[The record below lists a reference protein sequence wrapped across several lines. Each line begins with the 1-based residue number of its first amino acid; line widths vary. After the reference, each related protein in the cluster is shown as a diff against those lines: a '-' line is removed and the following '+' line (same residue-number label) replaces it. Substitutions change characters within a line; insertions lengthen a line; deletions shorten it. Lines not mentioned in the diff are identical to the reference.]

1 MLKSFA
7 GPYGDKISFI
17 PTGGI
22 GPKNLADYLSCPNV
36 FAVGG
41 SWMVPSDAVKAGDFA
56 RIEKLCREAR
66 MLSLGFSLLHI
77 GVNGVIRQIEEH
89 MAALDLA
96 DPNDYDRYIFYQ
108 SALIVNKAVVAY
120 AQRLSR
126 MAEERAA
133 ATTDPAVKKHLLQLV
148 EINRRVPA
156 QPACT
161 FHEGLQAITTV
172 ISAIQLESNGHGV
185 CVGRLDQ
192 LLYPYYKQELEAGTL
207 TQESAMELVCALY
220 IKLNEQS
227 KLRDIYDTKP
237 FVGYMTY
244 PNLTIAGQDDAGRD
258 GVNDLS
264 YICVAATKKS
274 RLIQPL
280 LAVRVFNGTSHRFM
294 QECAKC
300 VGTGIGY
307 PAFYNDEAI
316 IPAMMAVGYS
326 LDDAR
331 GYGIV
336 GCVEPSIP
344 GKCSGRYGA
353 AFPNPVKV
361 LECTINGG
369 TDPRT
374 GLTPLPCKRLSEMSS
389 WEEFYNEFKAQ
400 ELHYLKHHVIQDNC
414 IDKVYEQYLQT
425 PLLSSY
431 VQDCVGR
438 GKELKQGGGV
448 YAFTGGQ
455 MCGTSCAIN
464 CLCALKQLVFTD
476 KLLTPVQL
484 EHALATNFE
493 DSTTS
498 PTGEEIR
505 QLLLTRAPKFGN
517 DDDVSNEIGSDFVG
531 FWAKNKMSFH
541 NTLYGRGPIGGRF
554 VPSTAT
560 VAANVPMG
568 EYVGATPDG
577 RKAGTPLSEGISAF
591 GGSDI
596 EGPTALANSVAQLPN
611 ELMIGGQLLNIKFN
625 PASFTSEQGIQNF
638 LALLKGYFDKKGFQ
652 MQINVVDKAT
662 LLEAQHTPENYRDL
676 MVRVAGY
683 SAYFVSIDKDLQND
697 IIRRTEHNV

>member
-1 MLKSFA
+1 M
-7 GPYGDKISFI
+7 
-17 PTGGI
+17 
-22 GPKNLADYLSCPNV
+22 
-36 FAVGG
+36 
-41 SWMVPSDAVKAGDFA
+41 
-56 RIEKLCREAR
+56 
-66 MLSLGFSLLHI
+66 
-77 GVNGVIRQIEEH
+77 
-89 MAALDLA
+89 
-96 DPNDYDRYIFYQ
+96 
-108 SALIVNKAVVAY
+108 
-120 AQRLSR
+120 
-126 MAEERAA
+126 
-133 ATTDPAVKKHLLQLV
+133 
-148 EINRRVPA
+148 
-156 QPACT
+156 
-161 FHEGLQAITTV
+161 
-172 ISAIQLESNGHGV
+172 
-185 CVGRLDQ
+185 
-192 LLYPYYKQELEAGTL
+192 
-207 TQESAMELVCALY
+207 
-220 IKLNEQS
+220 
-227 KLRDIYDTKP
+227 
-237 FVGYMTY
+237 
-244 PNLTIAGQDDAGRD
+244 
-258 GVNDLS
+258 
-264 YICVAATKKS
+264 
-274 RLIQPL
+274 
-280 LAVRVFNGTSHRFM
+280 
-294 QECAKC
+294 
-300 VGTGIGY
+300 
-307 PAFYNDEAI
+307 
-316 IPAMMAVGYS
+316 
-326 LDDAR
+326 
-331 GYGIV
+331 
-336 GCVEPSIP
+336 
-344 GKCSGRYGA
+344 
-353 AFPNPVKV
+353 
-361 LECTINGG
+361 
-369 TDPRT
+369 
-374 GLTPLPCKRLSEMSS
+374 
-389 WEEFYNEFKAQ
+389 
-400 ELHYLKHHVIQDNC
+400 
-414 IDKVYEQYLQT
+414 
-425 PLLSSY
+425 
-431 VQDCVGR
+431 QDCIGR

-493 DSTTS
+493 DSTTT

>member
-1 MLKSFA
+1 MCIR
-7 GPYGDKISFI
+7 DR
-17 PTGGI
+17 
-22 GPKNLADYLSCPNV
+22 
-36 FAVGG
+36 
-41 SWMVPSDAVKAGDFA
+41 A
-56 RIEKLCREAR
+56 R
-66 MLSLGFSLLHI
+66 
-77 GVNGVIRQIEEH
+77 
-89 MAALDLA
+89 
-96 DPNDYDRYIFYQ
+96 
-108 SALIVNKAVVAY
+108 
-120 AQRLSR
+120 
-126 MAEERAA
+126 
-133 ATTDPAVKKHLLQLV
+133 
-148 EINRRVPA
+148 
-156 QPACT
+156 T

-431 VQDCVGR
+431 VQDCIGR
-438 GKELKQGGGV
+438 GKELKQDV
-448 YAFTGGQ
+448 YKRQGFDYYDAVKPFIRSSAIDVIIGQ
-455 MCGTSCAIN
+455 S
-464 CLCALKQLVFTD
+464 
-476 KLLTPVQL
+476 
-484 EHALATNFE
+484 
-493 DSTTS
+493 
-498 PTGEEIR
+498 
-505 QLLLTRAPKFGN
+505 
-517 DDDVSNEIGSDFVG
+517 
-531 FWAKNKMSFH
+531 
-541 NTLYGRGPIGGRF
+541 
-554 VPSTAT
+554 
-560 VAANVPMG
+560 
-568 EYVGATPDG
+568 
-577 RKAGTPLSEGISAF
+577 
-591 GGSDI
+591 
-596 EGPTALANSVAQLPN
+596 LPN
-611 ELMIGGQLLNIKFN
+611 QAYDAVKMMFYHLCYGVPLVNKDYNSRLDVIVSSNMD
-625 PASFTSEQGIQNF
+625 
-638 LALLKGYFDKKGFQ
+638 YFEG
-652 MQINVVDKAT
+652 
-662 LLEAQHTPENYRDL
+662 
-676 MVRVAGY
+676 
-683 SAYFVSIDKDLQND
+683 
-697 IIRRTEHNV
+697 

>member
-1 MLKSFA
+1 MKTSL
-7 GPYGDKISFI
+7 YGDFI
-17 PTGGI
+17 
-22 GPKNLADYLSCPNV
+22 L
-36 FAVGG
+36 
-41 SWMVPSDAVKAGDFA
+41 
-56 RIEKLCREAR
+56 KL
-66 MLSLGFSLLHI
+66 
-77 GVNGVIRQIEEH
+77 
-89 MAALDLA
+89 
-96 DPNDYDRYIFYQ
+96 
-108 SALIVNKAVVAY
+108 
-120 AQRLSR
+120 
-126 MAEERAA
+126 
-133 ATTDPAVKKHLLQLV
+133 
-148 EINRRVPA
+148 
-156 QPACT
+156 
-161 FHEGLQAITTV
+161 

>member
-1 MLKSFA
+1 
-7 GPYGDKISFI
+7 
-17 PTGGI
+17 
-22 GPKNLADYLSCPNV
+22 
-36 FAVGG
+36 
-41 SWMVPSDAVKAGDFA
+41 
-56 RIEKLCREAR
+56 
-66 MLSLGFSLLHI
+66 
-77 GVNGVIRQIEEH
+77 
-89 MAALDLA
+89 
-96 DPNDYDRYIFYQ
+96 
-108 SALIVNKAVVAY
+108 
-120 AQRLSR
+120 
-126 MAEERAA
+126 
-133 ATTDPAVKKHLLQLV
+133 
-148 EINRRVPA
+148 
-156 QPACT
+156 
-161 FHEGLQAITTV
+161 
-172 ISAIQLESNGHGV
+172 
-185 CVGRLDQ
+185 
-192 LLYPYYKQELEAGTL
+192 
-207 TQESAMELVCALY
+207 MEPVCALY

-431 VQDCVGR
+431 VQDCIGR